1 MKPESHDTLHSD
13 TPDSDNVQAA
23 IAVHHLI
30 SDPSMPPEQ
39 IIERLGDI
47 TLQIQL
53 GVQQLWETI
62 PVPEQIDEWLTLTQ
76 IEELTFWR
84 PHPKHAG
91 MQLADAIR
99 LARYFLQ
106 HGGFFNNMQGE
117 GNWLFDGD
125 RRPVSLGTELT
136 RDLFFAL
143 RPLLSLHQVDFDSS
157 QLAGFRTDDESYP
170 GHLFLAGELSVWG
183 LKGQPPRFIQ
193 TTRLNAMELDDP
205 FANLLDADDPV

>member
-143 RPLLSLHQVDFDSS
+143 RPILSIHQVDFDSS
-157 QLAGFRTDDESYP
+157 QLAGFRTDDESPP
-170 GHLFLAGELSVWG
+170 GSSRTPGSPSKK
-183 LKGQPPRFIQ
+183 LKTSWHSCLKPRSSTPVPP
-193 TTRLNAMELDDP
+193 ACC
-205 FANLLDADDPV
+205 

>member
-1 MKPESHDTLHSD
+1 MKPEFPDFIHSD

-23 IAVHHLI
+23 ISVNHLI
-30 SDPSMPPEQ
+30 CDQHMPPEQ

-53 GVQQLWETI
+53 GVQQLWES
-62 PVPEQIDEWLTLTQ
+62 VEVLENIDEWLTLIQ

-84 PHPKHAG
+84 PNPKHVG
-91 MQLADAIR
+91 MKIAEAIR

-106 HGGFFNNMQGE
+106 QGGFFNNMQGE
-117 GNWLFDGD
+117 GNWLFDAE

-143 RPLLSLHQVDFDSS
+143 RPILSIHQVDFDSS
-157 QLAGFRTDDESYP
+157 QLADFRTDDESYP

-183 LKGQPPRFIQ
+183 LKGQPPLFIQ
-193 TTRLNAMELDDP
+193 TTRLNAIELDDP
-205 FANLLDADDPV
+205 FANLLDADEPA